1 MQKEIRNSYFTKS
14 EATRYIEDMDT
25 DNPKLTPQYYSFVE
39 PMGGATMTS
48 SHFEFDGQFFTRKK
62 EHGGNEPS
70 RWIIM
75 GKSPK
80 AKDLPYRKNKKQ
92 QEGFDKMLGFIMS
105 LSYTS
110 SPQGMIFTQKDA
122 DKILYLVCPKCHVR
136 NRSDKPAEN
145 EHKKGCP
152 DYGFF

>member
-14 EATRYIEDMDT
+14 EATRYIEDMST
-25 DNPKLTPQYYSFVE
+25 DNPKLSPQYYCLVQ
-39 PMGGATMTS
+39 PMGGATMTA

-62 EHGGNEPS
+62 ERGGNKPS
-70 RWIIM
+70 NWIIM

-136 NRSDKPAEN
+136 NRSDKPTEN